1 MPVLTGNDRV
11 SISAVQVGLAALA
24 TVNIAHGLAQAPDHV
39 EAHQVETS
47 GAVGADAKLNVTADA
62 TNIIVFNSGTAIS
75 GQFVASAFI
84 YTRSPIG

>member
-11 SISAVQVGLAALA
+11 SISAVQAGLASNA

-39 EAHQVETS
+39 EVRQVETA
-47 GAVGADAKLNVTADA
+47 GLVGADSNLNVTADA
-62 TNIIVFNSGTAIS
+62 TNIIVFNAGTAIS
-75 GQFVASAFI
+75 GQWVASAFI